1 MTLFYPHSYYS
12 YVILCNYYHYHY
24 DHHHCYHYHYYYY
37 YCYHYYY
44 CGILLIT
51 TTIIIIIAITIMM
64 MMMIYIY
71 IYLLSIFF
79 LGGYTMSCYTH
90 FFTVSSQHFPLSW
103 WNPRW
108 PGGALVRD
116 AGALLSPCRW
126 RSQEGGTFWKK
137 HHEISGRLWGWYKW
151 YKWYKWYLKM
161 INSDNSNMFMLY
173 LCTSFESTIIYIYT
187 HVLICQVSSHPYS
200 YSLHSSHLY
209 SLHFNCL
216 HLPTLLTSLL
226 SSHFEHP
233 YDGV

>member
-64 MMMIYIY
+64 MMIYIY

-79 LGGYTMSCYTH
+79 LGVTQCHVTH
-90 FFTVSSQHFPLSW
+90 IFHRFFPTLSVELVE
-103 WNPRW
+103 PRW

-126 RSQEGGTFWKK
+126 RSQEGGPFEKNTTKFRGDFGVD
-137 HHEISGRLWGWYKW
+137 ISD
-151 YKWYKWYLKM
+151 
-161 INSDNSNMFMLY
+161 ISD
-173 LCTSFESTIIYIYT
+173 TSDI
-187 HVLICQVSSHPYS
+187 
-200 YSLHSSHLY
+200 
-209 SLHFNCL
+209 
-216 HLPTLLTSLL
+216 
-226 SSHFEHP
+226 
-233 YDGV
+233 